1 MRIVSFTVVFLL
13 SAGAVQAAE
22 TCKAQADDKKLA
34 GAARTSFTTKC
45 EKDSMAAC
53 EATAME
59 RKLAGAARTSF
70 VTKCAMDAAGT

>member
-1 MRIVSFTVVFLL
+1 MRIVSFTVALFL

-45 EKDSMAAC
+45 EKDSMAASK
-53 EATAME
+53 
-59 RKLAGAARTSF
+59 RPLWSGS
-70 VTKCAMDAAGT
+70 